1 MSDATTVLLIDN
13 DSHYRDYYAH
23 RLHASACKY
32 DVVHAATG
40 RSGLDICARQP
51 IDCVVLEIDLP
62 DMSGFEVLAKLV
74 PRTYNPEI
82 GIIVLT
88 RLFNQFLLDL
98 AIKNGAQAALQK
110 TLGSGDVLEPASLKL
125 FRRCEYETGLFLDTY
140 SRRLVA
146 SLFLASTGGASCSL
160 PKYRLSSI

>member
-1 MSDATTVLLIDN
+1 MCDLPFVGKVVVVSDATTVLLID
-13 DSHYRDYYAH
+13 DDPRYSDYYAL
-23 RLHASACKY
+23 RLHASSSNY

-74 PRTYNPEI
+74 PRVYHPEI
-82 GIIVLT
+82 AVVVLT
-88 RLFNQFLLDL
+88 RFPNQFLLDI

-110 TLGSGDVLEPASLKL
+110 TVGSGDLLEPSILK
-125 FRRCEYETGLFLDTY
+125 TI
-140 SRRLVA
+140 SAVQRLH
-146 SLFLASTGGASCSL
+146 
-160 PKYRLSSI
+160 